1 MSDTFAELY
10 SQQTKEVFLE
20 QARTAL
26 AQGKDGLQCA
36 QEYAERGKPDFAL
49 AYLLLLDVADEVKR
63 DVFSHAYEQRA
74 RLSDEKAES
83 LDKQFHRPFPLIKL
97 EAQKDRMAAQHVR
110 QGRKLRAETVKS
122 HLSLN

>member
-20 QARTAL
+20 QAKAAL

-49 AYLLLLDVADEVKR
+49 AYLLLLNVADDVKR
-63 DVFSHAYEQRA
+63 AVFSRAYEQRA
-74 RLSDEKAES
+74 HFSDEKAES

-97 EAQKDRMAAQHVR
+97 EAQKDRLAAQHVR
-110 QGRKLRAETVKS
+110 QGRKLRGETAKA
-122 HLSLN
+122 HLNLN